1 MTGVPAE
8 VRCSLNWHTAPVDLS
23 VNRMGYTVGEGGKEL
38 AVISMETIVGA
49 VIIHRETVA
58 VIHDSALLGFIE
70 YLRKGGQLENHL

>member
-1 MTGVPAE
+1 M
-8 VRCSLNWHTAPVDLS
+8 
-23 VNRMGYTVGEGGKEL
+23 GEGGKEL